1 MNEVIRQV
9 SGHRAAALMYAHIE
23 GGLVARIA
31 LVDPAYFASRPDRY
45 PGQWI
50 CLRLVSGEDLPCAV
64 GWTWSG
70 SEFIP
75 PPDPEDPAPSAPTEA
90 TP

>member
-1 MNEVIRQV
+1 MSEVIKQI
-9 SGHRAAALMYAHIE
+9 SGHRDAALKYAQVV
-23 GGLVARIA
+23 GGLVTRIA
-31 LVDPAYFASRPDRY
+31 LVDPAYFAYRPDRY

-50 CLRLVSGEDLPCAV
+50 CLRLVSGDDLPCAV

-75 PPDPEDPAPSAPTEA
+75 PPDPEDNP
-90 TP
+90 